1 MFNVIKRT
9 LLYSLVFL
17 LIMVSV
23 SVLWAKY
30 IPDSNKP
37 NIDLSVFFDSWH
49 HWYDIYEKNN
59 IIDPKPNQPRYEPT
73 QIKEIAD
80 NILLYQRDNGGWPKN
95 YDMCAILTDAQ
106 KTQILQAKPLK
117 HTTFDNRTTYTHI
130 KYLAKAY
137 ESIKDERYKDAAL
150 RGIDFT
156 LAAQYANGGWPQF
169 YPLEDG
175 YSRHI
180 TFNDGAM
187 IGIMNMLKEILDN
200 KSYYSFVDAVRR
212 TKIKIAFD
220 KGIECILKCQIKEDG
235 KLYSWCQQHDEVT
248 FEPAKARA
256 YELPSICNDEGAEI
270 TLFLMS
276 LDNPSPEIINAVES
290 AAKWFE
296 ESKIYGIRV
305 EEIEST
311 EVKFES
317 RTSKTKKDRVVVKDP
332 NAPPIWARFYQL
344 KTHKPFFSNRN
355 SEILE
360 TMAEVDRERRTSYT
374 WYTYE
379 PKKVLNKLPKWQKK
393 IKN

>member
-1 MFNVIKRT
+1 VPGVFDTKKKMFNKT
-9 LLYSLVFL
+9 LLHIVVFSAAFC
-17 LIMVSV
+17 VNADV
-23 SVLWAKY
+23 N
-30 IPDSNKP
+30 P
-37 NIDLSVFFDSWH
+37 IDINNFFDSSH
-49 HWYDIYEKNN
+49 HWYDVSEKTN
-59 IIDPKPNQPRYEPT
+59 IVNPAPHQARYNPM
-73 QIKEIAD
+73 QVKQIAD

-95 YDMCAILTDAQ
+95 YDMCAILTESQ
-106 KTQILQAKPLK
+106 KALVIQAKSFK
-117 HTTFDNRTTYTHI
+117 HTTFDNRTTFSQI
-130 KYLAKAY
+130 KYLAQAY
-137 ESIKDERYKDAAL
+137 EALKDERYKDAAL

-169 YPLEDG
+169 YPLENN

-180 TFNDGAM
+180 TFNDGTM
-187 IGIMNMLKEILDN
+187 IGIMNMLKEILDG
-200 KSYYSFVDAVRR
+200 KSYYAFVDSPRR
-212 TKIKIAFD
+212 EKIKAAFN

-235 KLYSWCQQHDEVT
+235 RLYAWCQQHDEIT

-256 YELPSICNDEGAEI
+256 YELPSISNDEGAEI

-276 LDNPSPEIINAVES
+276 LDSPSPEIISAVES

-317 RTSKTKKDRVVVKDP
+317 RTSKTTKDRVVVKDP
-332 NAPPIWARFYQL
+332 NAPPIWTRFYQL

-360 TMAEVDRERRTSYT
+360 TMAEVERERRIGYS
-374 WYTYE
+374 WYTYD
-379 PKKVLNKLPKWQKK
+379 PQKVLNKLPKWRSK
-393 IKN
+393 IKNQN